1 MNIQKSMTSPY
12 HLFPICLFLLGIT
25 ACASSDSTPI
35 SETATP
41 IGETATPTGETA
53 TLSWDASAGPDL
65 AGYKIYQATASGAHG
80 APIATVPTDL
90 TSYTVTGL
98 ETGTTYFFVVTAY
111 NSDGSESSFSN
122 EVSKSVL

>member
-35 SETATP
+35 S
-41 IGETATPTGETA
+41 ETATPTGETA